1 MGAGKNNTTYGILK
15 PMYAHRMETTIDEVG
30 AVKLD
35 ALPFTPGDEVE
46 IIILKRETS
55 GVSEQPS
62 LSFARIAEAFRGK
75 IKQAPADLSTN
86 PVYFED
92 FGE

>member
-1 MGAGKNNTTYGILK
+1 
-15 PMYAHRMETTIDEVG
+15 MYAHRMETTIDKTG
-30 AVKLD
+30 AVTLD

-46 IIILKRETS
+46 IIILKRETA
-55 GVSEQPS
+55 GVSGQPS

-86 PVYFED
+86 PVYFEG

>member
-1 MGAGKNNTTYGILK
+1 
-15 PMYAHRMETTIDEVG
+15 MYAHRMETTVDETG
-30 AVKLD
+30 AITLN

-62 LSFARIAEAFRGK
+62 LSFARITEAFCGK
-75 IKQAPADLSTN
+75 IKHAPADLSTN
-86 PVYFED
+86 PVYFEG

>member
-1 MGAGKNNTTYGILK
+1 
-15 PMYAHRMETTIDEVG
+15 MYAHRMETTIDETG

-46 IIILKRETS
+46 IIILKREAP
-55 GVSEQPS
+55 GVSGQPS
-62 LSFARIAEAFRGK
+62 LSFARIAEAFCGK
-75 IKQAPADLSTN
+75 IKDAPADLSTN

>member
-1 MGAGKNNTTYGILK
+1 
-15 PMYAHRMETTIDEVG
+15 MYAHRMETTIDKTG
-30 AVKLD
+30 AVTLD

-55 GVSEQPS
+55 VSGQPS
-62 LSFARIAEAFRGK
+62 LSFARAAESFRGK

-86 PVYFED
+86 PVYFEG